1 MLSIVLIGTG
11 NIATHLFD
19 TFNLYDTINVEQVVG
34 RSEKSLAYF
43 SKKTDVCLINNT
55 IKNADLYII
64 AVSDDAITSVS
75 EKLKNKNGLI
85 VHTSGSAPLSGLSFN
100 KNTGVFYPL
109 QTFTKGKQVDFKT
122 IPICIESNKESDL
135 NLLQQLAKTISN
147 KVYEISTTERQHLH
161 VAAVFVNNFTNYM
174 FTLGNEICEENKVP
188 FDILKPLI
196 SETVAKISKLKP
208 IDAQTGPAKRNDIQT
223 MQRHIEQLQS
233 KEKKNIY
240 KLLSEA
246 IQKKYGK
253 EL

>member
-19 TFNLYDTINVEQVVG
+19 TFNLQSSIEVVQVVG
-34 RSEKSLAYF
+34 RSEKSLSYF
-43 SKKTDVCLINNT
+43 TNRTDVCYIDDS
-55 IKNADLYII
+55 IKNADVYII
-64 AVSDDAITSVS
+64 AVTDDAINTVS
-75 EKLKNKNGLI
+75 EKLNNKNGLV
-85 VHTSGSAPLSGLSFN
+85 VHTSGSVPLARLNSN
-100 KNTGVFYPL
+100 KNRGVFYPL
-109 QTFTKGKQVDFKT
+109 QTFTKGKEVDFKT
-122 IPICIESNKESDL
+122 IPICIETNIESDIKTL
-135 NLLQQLAKTISN
+135 NVLAQTISN
-147 KVYEISTTERQHLH
+147 TVYQISTNERQHLH

-174 FTLGNEICEENKVP
+174 FTLGNEICEENNVP

-196 SETVAKISKLKP
+196 YETVSKISNLKP
-208 IDAQTGPAKRNDIQT
+208 LDAQTGPAKRNDIET
-223 MQRHIEQLQS
+223 MQRHIDQLHS